1 MGKSF
6 ILDNSILVS
15 NNFHAKI
22 NKTYSLSEKYE
33 EKMTP
38 TETENLQETLGLT
51 DAKLVTLSTKALNKI
66 LKSKK
71 LSNLQMREIKKHRRK
86 LKNRGYAAN
95 DRVKRETEQDFYIS
109 QINQMTSK
117 IKEQELK
124 TKAIHKSTR
133 QLKNRYLALKTRL
146 ETEIFVEEKVE
157 LQNVDETIINYVQ
170 RVYTD
175 LKIEKAD

>member
-1 MGKSF
+1 
-6 ILDNSILVS
+6 
-15 NNFHAKI
+15 
-22 NKTYSLSEKYE
+22 
-33 EKMTP
+33 MTP
-38 TETENLQETLGLT
+38 KETENLQETLGLT

-71 LSNLQMREIKKHRRK
+71 LSILQMREIKKHRRK

-117 IKEQELK
+117 IKDRELK
-124 TKAIHKSTR
+124 TKAIHKSTQ
-133 QLKNRYLALKTRL
+133 QLKNRYFDLKSQL
-146 ETEIFVEEKVE
+146 EMEMTVETNEIQKVK
-157 LQNVDETIINYVQ
+157 DETIIDYVQ

-175 LKIEKAD
+175 LQIEKAD

>member
-1 MGKSF
+1 M
-6 ILDNSILVS
+6 
-15 NNFHAKI
+15 AKI
-22 NKTYSLSEKYE
+22 GLSTCPKEK
-33 EKMTP
+33 

-66 LKSKK
+66 LKSQR
-71 LSNLQMREIKKHRRK
+71 LSIFQRREIKKHRRT

-95 DRVKRETEQDFYIS
+95 CRVKRETEQDWFTN

-124 TKAIHKSTR
+124 TKAIHKSTQ
-133 QLKNRYLALKTRL
+133 QLKNRYFDLKSQL
-146 ETEIFVEEKVE
+146 EMEMTVETNEIQKVK
-157 LQNVDETIINYVQ
+157 DETIIDYVQ

-175 LKIEKAD
+175 LQIEKAD

>member
-1 MGKSF
+1 M
-6 ILDNSILVS
+6 N
-15 NNFHAKI
+15 
-22 NKTYSLSEKYE
+22 
-33 EKMTP
+33 
-38 TETENLQETLGLT
+38 
-51 DAKLVTLSTKALNKI
+51 
-66 LKSKK
+66 
-71 LSNLQMREIKKHRRK
+71 
-86 LKNRGYAAN
+86 
-95 DRVKRETEQDFYIS
+95 
-109 QINQMTSK
+109 QINQMNSK

-133 QLKNRYLALKTRL
+133 QLKNRYLALKTQL

>member
-1 MGKSF
+1 M
-6 ILDNSILVS
+6 
-15 NNFHAKI
+15 AKI
-22 NKTYSLSEKYE
+22 GPSTGPKEK
-33 EKMTP
+33 

-66 LKSKK
+66 LKSQR
-71 LSNLQMREIKKHRRK
+71 LSNFQRREIKKHRRT

-95 DRVKRETEQDFYIS
+95 CRVKRETEQDWFTN

-124 TKAIHKSTR
+124 TKAIHKSTQ
-133 QLKNRYLALKTRL
+133 QLKNRYFDLKSQL
-146 ETEIFVEEKVE
+146 EMEMTVEAKEIQKVK
-157 LQNVDETIINYVQ
+157 DETIIDYVQ

-175 LKIEKAD
+175 LQIEKAD

>member
-1 MGKSF
+1 
-6 ILDNSILVS
+6 
-15 NNFHAKI
+15 
-22 NKTYSLSEKYE
+22 
-33 EKMTP
+33 MTP
-38 TETENLQETLGLT
+38 KETENLQETLGLT

-66 LKSKK
+66 LKSQK
-71 LSNLQMREIKKHRRK
+71 LSNLQIREIKKHRRQ

-95 DRVKRETEQDFYIS
+95 CRVKRETEQDFYIS

-117 IKEQELK
+117 IKHQELK

-133 QLKNRYLALKTRL
+133 HLKNRYLALKTQL

-157 LQNVDETIINYVQ
+157 IQNVDETIINYVQ

>member
-1 MGKSF
+1 MPKL
-6 ILDNSILVS
+6 IRHKYSI
-15 NNFHAKI
+15 
-22 NKTYSLSEKYE
+22 SEKYE

-66 LKSKK
+66 LKSQR
-71 LSNLQMREIKKHRRK
+71 LSIFQRREIKKHRRT

-95 DRVKRETEQDFYIS
+95 CRVKRETEQDWFTN

-124 TKAIHKSTR
+124 TKAIHKSTQ
-133 QLKNRYLALKTRL
+133 QLKNRYFDLKTQL
-146 ETEIFVEEKVE
+146 EAEMTVETKEIQKVK
-157 LQNVDETIINYVQ
+157 NETIIDYVQ

-175 LKIEKAD
+175 LQIEKAD